1 MLKPGANPW
10 ACHLSRLPLSLW
22 SPPVASISSS
32 SFWTPVCCLKTAQ
45 QAVPPIQPWLCYS
58 SLVSLWKRIH
68 ASLLC
73 GHQVSVTLAPRWTY
87 GWAHTWCSSAKIPR
101 TLLPQSP
108 TCWPNLSKASQ
119 KGLRSEGCV
128 LHLTALHPSPLFI
141 IPPVGK
147 AGFTL
152 WLSFRKHLR
161 AYYCSSTDT
170 SLTLLWKRIR
180 NNASLLC
187 GHQLS
192 YLSSC
197 RQES

>member
-10 ACHLSRLPLSLW
+10 ACHLSHLPLSLW

-87 GWAHTWCSSAKIPR
+87 GCAHTWCSSAKIPR
-101 TLLPQSP
+101 TPLPQSP
-108 TCWPNLSKASQ
+108 TCWPDLSEASQ
-119 KGLRSEGCV
+119 KGLRSEGCGASPHCITSKSTLRNSSSGKGRV
-128 LHLTALHPSPLFI
+128 YTLTFI
-141 IPPVGK
+141 QK
-147 AGFTL
+147 TFE
-152 WLSFRKHLR
+152 
-161 AYYCSSTDT
+161 
-170 SLTLLWKRIR
+170 
-180 NNASLLC
+180 SLLLFQ
-187 GHQLS
+187 HW
-192 YLSSC
+192 YITNIVM
-197 RQES
+197 EENP